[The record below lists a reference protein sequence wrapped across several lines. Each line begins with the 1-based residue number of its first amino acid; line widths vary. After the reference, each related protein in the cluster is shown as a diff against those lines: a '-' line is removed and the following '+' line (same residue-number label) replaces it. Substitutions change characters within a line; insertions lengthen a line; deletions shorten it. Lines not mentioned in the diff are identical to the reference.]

1 MKFSVT
7 VPAYKADF
15 LDEAINSVLNQT
27 YRDWELI
34 ILDDCSPWNIRG
46 IVDKYVHD
54 ERVRYYRNE
63 TNVGG
68 ENVVDNWN
76 KCLDLAEGDYI
87 ICMGDDDVLC
97 LNCLEI
103 YAKYIATFTD
113 YNIYHGFTVMIN
125 EESEVISIQEARPL
139 TESVYSMAW
148 HRIFR
153 KRNQYIGDFLF
164 KISYLKKVGGFYK
177 LPSAWG
183 SDDISTYICAF
194 QKGIVNL
201 PEIVFK
207 YRINRYSIS
216 STGSVESKLRAI
228 AQKQEWIRDNLI
240 LTEVSDKKDRLY
252 QKLIQDMFPQSI
264 YREQV
269 STIAGGLKWRSLGM
283 LFRLVKRKKSFMID
297 LKQIFFAILLNIA
310 RKSNL

>member
-1 MKFSVT
+1 MKISVT

-15 LDEAINSVLNQT
+15 LDEAIKSVLNQT

-46 IVDKYVHD
+46 IVDKYLYD
-54 ERVRYYRNE
+54 ERVRYYRNDA
-63 TNVGG
+63 NVGG

-76 KCLDLAEGDYI
+76 KCLNLAEGDYI

-97 LNCLEI
+97 LNCLET
-103 YAKYIATFTD
+103 YAKYIATFKD

-148 HRIFR
+148 HRISR
-153 KRNQYIGDFLF
+153 KRNQYLGDFLF
-164 KISYLKKVGGFYK
+164 NISYLNKVGGFYK
-177 LPSAWG
+177 LPSALG

-207 YRINRYSIS
+207 YRVNRYSIS

-228 AQKQEWIRDNLI
+228 AKKQEWIRDNI
-240 LTEVSDKKDRLY
+240 IMTEVSDEKDRLY
-252 QKLIQDMFPQSI
+252 QILIQEMFPQSI

-269 STIAGGLKWRSLGM
+269 STIAGGLRWNSLGI
-283 LFRLVKRKKSFMID
+283 LYRLVKRKNSFMID
-297 LKQIFFAILLNIA
+297 LKQILFAILLSIA